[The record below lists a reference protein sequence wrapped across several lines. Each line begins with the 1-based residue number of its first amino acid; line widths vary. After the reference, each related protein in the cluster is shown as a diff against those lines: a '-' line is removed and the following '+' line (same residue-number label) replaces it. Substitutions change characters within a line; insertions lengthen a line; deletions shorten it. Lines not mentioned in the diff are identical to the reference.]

1 MKTYGLIGWPLG
13 YSWSPVYFAE
23 KFKREEIEAEYREFP
38 IEDITHFPELL
49 SRIPNLGG
57 LNVTIPHK
65 TAVIPFL
72 DDLSPEAA
80 KIGAVNTIQFKN
92 NKRIGHN
99 TDAFGFEKQLS
110 EVDLKVVRGALILGT
125 GGASKAVAFVLN
137 KHNIPF
143 QFVSRN
149 KPNVLAYNTLN
160 QAVVSKFNLIIN
172 CTPIGTY
179 PDINM
184 LPPFDVELF
193 SPQTILIDL
202 IYNPEQTS
210 LMAAA
215 EVRGSQTYNGLKML
229 HFQAE
234 RSWEVWQA

>member
-1 MKTYGLIGWPLG
+1 
-13 YSWSPVYFAE
+13 
-23 KFKREEIEAEYREFP
+23 
-38 IEDITHFPELL
+38 
-49 SRIPNLGG
+49 
-57 LNVTIPHK
+57 
-65 TAVIPFL
+65 
-72 DDLSPEAA
+72 
-80 KIGAVNTIQFKN
+80 
-92 NKRIGHN
+92 
-99 TDAFGFEKQLS
+99 
-110 EVDLKVVRGALILGT
+110 VVRGAFILGT

-210 LMAAA
+210 LVAAA

>member
-65 TAVIPFL
+65 TAIIPFL

-80 KIGAVNTIQFKN
+80 KIGAVNTIQFIKN
-92 NKRIGHN
+92 KQIGHN
-99 TDAFGFEKQLS
+99 TDAFGFEKQLL
-110 EVDLKVVRGALILGT
+110 EVDLKMVRGALILGT

-149 KPNVLAYNTLN
+149 KPDALIYNTLN

-172 CTPIGTY
+172 CTPLGTY

-193 SPQTILIDL
+193 SPHTILIDL

-215 EVRGSQTYNGLKML
+215 EVRGAQTYNGLKML

>member
-1 MKTYGLIGWPLG
+1 MKTYGLIGWPISH
-13 YSWSPVYFAE
+13 SWSPVYFAD
-23 KFKREEIEAEYREFP
+23 KFKRENIAATYQLFPLEKIER
-38 IEDITHFPELL
+38 FPELL
-49 SRIPNLGG
+49 AQNPILSG

-65 TAVIPFL
+65 TAIIPFL
-72 DDLSPEAA
+72 DGLSPEAER
-80 KIGAVNTIQFKN
+80 IGAVNTIQFKN

-99 TDAFGFEKQLS
+99 TDAYGFEKQLL
-110 EVDLKVVRGALILGT
+110 EVDLKMVRGALILGT
-125 GGASKAVAFVLN
+125 GGASKAVAFVLK
-137 KHNIPF
+137 KHNILF

-149 KPNVLAYNTLN
+149 KPDALAYNTLN
-160 QAVVSKFNLIIN
+160 QTVVSTFNLIIN

-179 PDINM
+179 PHLN
-184 LPPFDVELF
+184 LRPPFDIELF
-193 SPQTILIDL
+193 SPETILIDL

-215 EVRGSQTYNGLKML
+215 EVRGAKTYNGLKML